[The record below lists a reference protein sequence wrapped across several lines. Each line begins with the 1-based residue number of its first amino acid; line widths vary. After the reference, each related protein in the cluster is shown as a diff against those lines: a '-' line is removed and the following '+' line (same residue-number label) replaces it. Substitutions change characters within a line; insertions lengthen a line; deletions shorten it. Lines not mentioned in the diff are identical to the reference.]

1 MASTRP
7 EAAGA
12 PTSDTQK
19 LPRVLT
25 APDFLKLIEELKA
38 LKSRSYTLD
47 LQKIEEQ
54 NAHQREQALKDVERR
69 AGRGNPA
76 ESQRLQA
83 ESRKIV
89 EMELERSKEL
99 LQSKFSKVEQGLAAL
114 SRFLTDLGPVREL
127 ESKLAGQDQ
136 QLRKLDDELR
146 VQRKVLAHEQEE
158 FDRDKQ
164 LFESAKAALNERQ
177 GELDAQ
183 LKNLNVVA
191 RAKELDLVRDE
202 LEEKIKAFEH
212 EMAQITRDRDEL
224 NKDFD
229 KLGEKKAE
237 LDNEGERL
245 TTERSELSNAKRAMA
260 DVVAKEMAATFEA
273 FVRDMLRPP
282 PPEQAPPE
290 ETLLQ

>member
-1 MASTRP
+1 MASPRQ

-19 LPRVLT
+19 LARVLP
-25 APDFLKLIEELKA
+25 APDFPKLIEELKA

-47 LQKIEEQ
+47 LQKLEEQ
-54 NAHQREQALKDVERR
+54 NAHQREQALKDAERR

-76 ESQRLQA
+76 EAQRLQA

-99 LQSKFSKVEQGLAAL
+99 LQSKFSKVEQGLASL
-114 SRFLTDLGPVREL
+114 TRFLTDLGPVREL
-127 ESKLAGQDQ
+127 EGKLADQDQ
-136 QLRKLDDELR
+136 KLRKVDDELR

-158 FDRDKQ
+158 FERDKQ

-177 GELDAQ
+177 QKLDAR
-183 LKNLNVVA
+183 LANLDVVN

-202 LEEKIKAFEH
+202 LEGKIKAFEH
-212 EMAQITRDRDEL
+212 EMTQITRDRDEL

-237 LDNEGERL
+237 LDNETERL
-245 TTERSELSNAKRAMA
+245 TTERSELFTAKRSMA

-282 PPEQAPPE
+282 PPEEAPP
-290 ETLLQ
+290 Q